1 MKGEKDL
8 GIGGENNTA
17 EGEGG
22 LFLFIYLKKN
32 NTQDNLK
39 RKKIKYT
46 FKAA

>member
-22 LFLFIYLKKN
+22 LFLFIYLKKK
-32 NTQDNLK
+32 TTHK
-39 RKKIKYT
+39 TI
-46 FKAA
+46 